1 MKPVI
6 LLSALLLAAGA
17 ASAQAQQAQ
26 AQLTQAQLAQAQT
39 ESPASVVKT
48 FPPKSDCDFL
58 NGRAR
63 QHCLD
68 RRGAASQEN
77 PKPLASTPGATTVV
91 TPTLPSSGGRN
102 PAFSNQGM
110 IGGLNS
116 MSTLPDSEPMS
127 APRGNTYSPN
137 SIGNPWA
144 GTPNASGTG
153 LMPR

>member
-1 MKPVI
+1 MKPVV

-17 ASAQAQQAQ
+17 ASAQVQQ
-26 AQLTQAQLAQAQT
+26 AQAQT
-39 ESPASVVKT
+39 ESPAPTVKT

-58 NGRAR
+58 NGSAR

-77 PKPLASTPGATTVV
+77 PKPLASTPGATVV
-91 TPTLPSSGGRN
+91 TPTLPSSGGSN

-153 LMPR
+153 LMPS

>member
-1 MKPVI
+1 MKPAI
-6 LLSALLLAAGA
+6 LLSAFLLAIGTV
-17 ASAQAQQAQ
+17 SAE
-26 AQLTQAQLAQAQT
+26 AQT
-39 ESPASVVKT
+39 QTETPAPAVKT
-48 FPPKSDCDFL
+48 FPPKSDCDFMD
-58 NGRAR
+58 GSAR
-63 QHCLD
+63 QRCIE

-77 PKPLASTPGATTVV
+77 PKPLATAPGATVI
-91 TPTLPSSGGRN
+91 TPTLPSSGGSN
-102 PAFSNQGM
+102 PTFSNQGM

>member
-6 LLSALLLAAGA
+6 LLSALLLAVGA
-17 ASAQAQQAQ
+17 ASAQAETQQAETQQAQ
-26 AQLTQAQLAQAQT
+26 TQT
-39 ESPASVVKT
+39 ESPAPAVKT

-58 NGRAR
+58 GGSAR
-63 QHCLD
+63 QQCIE

-77 PKPLASTPGATTVV
+77 PRPLATGSGATVV
-91 TPTLPSSGGRN
+91 TPTLPSSGGSN
-102 PAFSNQGM
+102 PGFSNQGM

-127 APRGNTYSPN
+127 APRGNTYRPN
-137 SIGNPWA
+137 AIGNPWA

>member
-1 MKPVI
+1 MKPAI
-6 LLSALLLAAGA
+6 LLSAFLLAVGA
-17 ASAQAQQAQ
+17 TSAQAQ
-26 AQLTQAQLAQAQT
+26 TQT
-39 ESPASVVKT
+39 ESPAPAVKT
-48 FPPKSDCDFL
+48 FPPKSDCDFMDG
-58 NGRAR
+58 NAR
-63 QHCLD
+63 QRCIA
-68 RRGAASQEN
+68 RRGAASQAN
-77 PKPLASTPGATTVV
+77 PKPLATTPDANVV
-91 TPTLPSSGGRN
+91 TPTLPSSGGSN
-102 PAFSNQGM
+102 PDFSNQGM